1 MAVQCQVM
9 RSDGEQCKNPAT
21 TAILQ
26 GHCYYRVCQ
35 YHRNRCVNGL
45 KLKPYQPRLKLK
57 RGQRGGVGWEIKAPW
72 ERGIANQE
80 QREMQARV
88 KEKQE
93 IIKEEK

>member
-1 MAVQCQVM
+1 MVETPQSIRRDA
-9 RSDGEQCKNPAT
+9 
-21 TAILQ
+21 
-26 GHCYYRVCQ
+26 
-35 YHRNRCVNGL
+35 
-45 KLKPYQPRLKLK
+45 
-57 RGQRGGVGWEIKAPW
+57 EIKAPW

>member
-1 MAVQCQVM
+1 MAEITQSV
-9 RSDGEQCKNPAT
+9 R
-21 TAILQ
+21 
-26 GHCYYRVCQ
+26 
-35 YHRNRCVNGL
+35 RNA
-45 KLKPYQPRLKLK
+45 
-57 RGQRGGVGWEIKAPW
+57 EIKAPW

>member
-9 RSDGEQCKNPAT
+9 RSDGKQCKNPAT

-45 KLKPYQPRLKLK
+45 KLKSYQPRLKLK
-57 RGQRGGVGWEIKAPW
+57 RGQRSGVGWEIKAPW

-88 KEKQE
+88 REEQ
-93 IIKEEK
+93 EEKCY

>member
-1 MAVQCQVM
+1 MAEITQSV
-9 RSDGEQCKNPAT
+9 RRDA
-21 TAILQ
+21 
-26 GHCYYRVCQ
+26 
-35 YHRNRCVNGL
+35 
-45 KLKPYQPRLKLK
+45 
-57 RGQRGGVGWEIKAPW
+57 EIKAPW